1 MGQLR
6 LEDYHNLEKPPAY
19 PPYNVWIYNSCD
31 PRFGQ
36 KHPGQIPGQAI
47 VNLLLWLTEPFGVVA
62 DPMAGGGTTVDV
74 SRYLL
79 RRHLSD
85 DQRSMLAAM
94 WKEENKQEP
103 GGERNRDNKGAFI
116 QSTPRRGG
124 LDTASAKENPTRA
137 EAVELFKVS
146 KQKLDKASYVL
157 TIVKQSLKTSVL
169 NNQIYQ
175 GRQRINLT

>member
-94 WKEENKQEP
+94 WKEENRKP
-103 GGERNRDNKGAFI
+103 TIKERDGKG
-116 QSTPRRGG
+116 QVLRSTPRRGG
-124 LDTASAKENPTRA
+124 TVTASAKKNPTRA